1 VVQFHPGPPAAIVAP
16 PHERRRLFVI
26 GYPHRSVIASLS
38 AVIALA
44 FAGSAAASHDQFATF
59 FTKFSFGPSSREA
72 KGKIGSSTSKC
83 VKGRKVKLIRQHNGN
98 KKTLGADKANR
109 KGHFDIRLSSGR
121 VKNGKYYAKATK
133 KSFDN
138 GKKTCLSATSG
149 SVGIS

>member
-1 VVQFHPGPPAAIVAP
+1 V
-16 PHERRRLFVI
+16 L
-26 GYPHRSVIASLS
+26 GYPHRSVLASLA
-38 AVIALA
+38 AVTALA
-44 FAGSAAASHDQFATF
+44 FAGSAAASQNRFATF

-98 KKTLGADKANR
+98 KTTLGADDANS
-109 KGHFDIRLSSGR
+109 KGHFDIKLSSGK
-121 VKNGKYYAKATK
+121 VKNGKYYAKAPK